1 MSKNNDKKS
10 WKERFSL
17 ILDVIVGGISG
28 LVGGLFG
35 AGGGMLV
42 VPTLTT
48 INDFDARR
56 AHATAILAV
65 LPLTI
70 ASSIVYSSNGYF
82 DLNVF
87 TYVVIG
93 SVIGGLIGQKLLRN
107 LSCDVLSL
115 TFNGLM
121 IFAGV
126 QMILK

>member
-17 ILDVIVGGISG
+17 ILDVIVGGVSG

-126 QMILK
+126 QMIL

>member
-17 ILDVIVGGISG
+17 ILYVILGGVSG

-42 VPTLTT
+42 VQTLTT

>member
-17 ILDVIVGGISG
+17 ILDVIVGGVSG

-56 AHATAILAV
+56 SHATAILAV

>member
-17 ILDVIVGGISG
+17 ILDVIVGGVSG

-48 INDFDARR
+48 INDFDVRR

>member
-1 MSKNNDKKS
+1 MPKKME
-10 WKERFSL
+10 KKGIKQKF
-17 ILDVIVGGISG
+17 IVLVDMLVGAISG

-42 VPTLTT
+42 VPCLTT
-48 INDFDARR
+48 VNDFDVRK
-56 AHATAILAV
+56 AHASAILVV

-70 ASSIVYSSNGYF
+70 ASSVVYSSKGYF

-87 TYVVIG
+87 TYVVVG

-107 LSCDVLSL
+107 LSSDTLSL
-115 TFNGLM
+115 LFNGLM

>member
-17 ILDVIVGGISG
+17 ILDVIVGGVSG

>member
-1 MSKNNDKKS
+1 MSKNKDKKS

-17 ILDVIVGGISG
+17 ILDVIVGGVSG

-70 ASSIVYSSNGYF
+70 ASSIVYSANGYF